1 MNYLWTRFMYSNP
14 LLWKKTK
21 MVTDGRFFSTFLSIL
36 NTLVKKILIINS
48 HHLFLVSLH
57 VFKSSVAFDANF
69 LRPFLFI
76 PSKILRKL
84 SLLVFWGNVAIWANN
99 KVSVVSNLYR
109 FFTFSHLSHCFGRS
123 HCFHD
128 NIYIVLILLL
138 WDLNTL
144 CV

>member
-1 MNYLWTRFMYSNP
+1 MYSNP

-21 MVTDGRFFSTFLSIL
+21 MVTGGRFFSTFLSIL

-48 HHLFLVSLH
+48 HHPFLVSLH
-57 VFKSSVAFDANF
+57 VFKSSVAFDANY

-84 SLLVFWGNVAIWANN
+84 SLPVFGGNVAIWANN
-99 KVSVVSNLYR
+99 KVSVVSNLVGSWIYR
-109 FFTFSHLSHCFGRS
+109 FFTFSPLSHCFGRS